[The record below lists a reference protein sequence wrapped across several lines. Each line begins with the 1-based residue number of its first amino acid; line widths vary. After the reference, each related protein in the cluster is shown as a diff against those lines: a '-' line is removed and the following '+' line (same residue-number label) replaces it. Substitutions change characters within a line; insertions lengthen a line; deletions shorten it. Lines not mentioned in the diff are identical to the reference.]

1 MRHEVIVSGIGIVS
15 PVGCGASNFL
25 DGLLTSRANFAVMS
39 RPGRQC
45 ESSFVGAQIDDSLAF
60 ADAPSERLRQTLAAR
75 AAVTAASQAIAQA
88 CLDESDLAHTALYL
102 GGGNLQQR
110 ELVLMHEKHRASPTY
125 VSPVYGLNFQD
136 TDVAAYCAQAL
147 GTRAGMMVL
156 HAASA
161 SGLVALVE
169 AAQAI
174 AEGRFQRCLV
184 IGGLQDISHWEAQAL
199 TNMGAMAALA
209 ADQEPMALNRP
220 FDRNRRG
227 FVYGEGCAALML
239 ERADSCNRDVEPIA
253 RLAGW
258 AILNDG
264 SRSPAASTAAE
275 VAVIE
280 RALAV
285 AGLQAAQI
293 DYVNPHG
300 SGSLQGDEVELS
312 ALRKAGLNGAYLNST
327 KSITGHTLT
336 ACGAVETVAT
346 VLQMRASRLH
356 ASRNLSTPLATDFN
370 WVGQQPVQARIQNAL
385 KLSYGFGGINA
396 ALCLTSV

>member
-1 MRHEVIVSGIGIVS
+1 MWHEVVVSGVGVVS
-15 PVGCGASNFL
+15 AAGCGSADFF
-25 DGLLTSRANFAVMS
+25 DGLLSARARFAVMT

-45 ESSFVGAQIDDSLAF
+45 GSSFIGAQIDAPLEF
-60 ADAPSERLRQTLAAR
+60 AGAPALLQRQTLSAR
-75 AAVTAASQAIAQA
+75 AAAAAASQAIVQA
-88 CLDESDLAHTALYL
+88 RLDESALAQTALYL

-110 ELVLMHEKHRASPTY
+110 ELLLMQEKHCAYPEYISPK
-125 VSPVYGLNFQD
+125 YGLSFQD
-136 TDVAAYCAQAL
+136 TDIAAFCAQTF
-147 GTRAGMMVL
+147 GIRAGMLAL

-174 AEGRFQRCLV
+174 ALGRYRRCLV

-199 TNMGAMAALA
+199 TNMGAMAVLA
-209 ADQEPMALNRP
+209 PEQQPMSLYRP
-220 FDRNRRG
+220 FDCARRG
-227 FVYGEGCAALML
+227 FVYGEGCAALVL
-239 ERADSCNRDVEPIA
+239 ERADACAGGVEPLA

-258 AILNDG
+258 AVLTDG
-264 SRSPAASTAAE
+264 SRSPAASQAAE

-280 RALAV
+280 RALAM

-312 ALRKAGLNGAYLNST
+312 ALRQAGLNNAYLNST

-336 ACGAVETVAT
+336 ACAAVETVAT
-346 VLQMRASRLH
+346 LLQMRASLLH
-356 ASRNLSTPLATDFN
+356 PSRNLSAPLSPDFN
-370 WVGQQPVQARIQNAL
+370 WVGQLPVQARIDHAL

-396 ALCLTSV
+396 ALCLASA